1 MRVTSN
7 TLQSVFLAS
16 LQAAQQRLATT
27 QEQITNGK
35 RVNTPSDDP
44 VASARIVQLEASL
57 ARIDQYRA
65 NGVLARTQL
74 GLEEQALGSAIDHL
88 QRIRELAV
96 AANNDSMSSGDRMVV
111 AKELRELRTA
121 LLGVANTTDANGQ
134 FLFAGYSV
142 NAQAFTTGA
151 GGAVTY
157 NGDQG
162 QRSVQ
167 ISDTRFVAINDSGA
181 EIFQRIPTGNGTFT
195 MSTNPANT
203 GTGVLGAGTVVD
215 ASAWVVDTYSVGFP
229 TADTY
234 EVHDSGG
241 VLVASGA
248 FTPGQAIV
256 FNGIA
261 VQIDGAPAA
270 GDSFTV
276 APSASRD
283 VFATIDALVGALES
297 PSGTPAARAQL
308 HSRVGQLLAD
318 LDQATN
324 RVIDAR
330 SEIGARVRA
339 IDEEEAAGEAFNV
352 QLAGTLSDLRDLD
365 YAEALSRL
373 SQQLLGLD
381 AAQKSYARLQSLS
394 LFNYL

>member
-27 QEQITNGK
+27 QEQVTSGK

-57 ARIDQYRA
+57 SRIDQYRA
-65 NGVLARTQL
+65 NGLLARNQL

-88 QRIRELAV
+88 QRVRELTV

-111 AKELRELRTA
+111 AKELRQLRTA

-151 GGAVTY
+151 GGVVTY

-181 EIFQRIPTGNGTFT
+181 EIFQRIPTGNGTF
-195 MSTNPANT
+195 SLAASPGNT
-203 GTGVLGAGTVVD
+203 GTGMLGAGTVVD
-215 ASAWVVDTYSVGFP
+215 ASAWVSDTYSIDFL

-234 EVHDSGG
+234 EVRDSGG
-241 VLVASGA
+241 TLVTSGA
-248 FTPGQAIV
+248 FTPGQAIA
-256 FNGIA
+256 FNGVS
-261 VQIDGAPAA
+261 VQIDGAPAG

-283 VFATIDALVGALES
+283 VFATIDALVTALES
-297 PSGTPAARAQL
+297 PSGAAAARVEL
-308 HSRVGQLLAD
+308 HNRVGQLLAD

-324 RVIDAR
+324 HVIDAR
-330 SEIGARVRA
+330 SEIGARLRA
-339 IDEEEAAGEAFNV
+339 IDEEEAAGEAFNL
-352 QLAGTLSDLRDLD
+352 QLADTLSDLRDLD

-381 AAQKSYARLQSLS
+381 AAQKAYARVQGLS